1 MINIYKTPACLCAA
15 DIGNRIFM
23 YFVATVIFDKPP
35 APGLA

>member
-1 MINIYKTPACLCAA
+1 MINIYKTPARLCAA

-23 YFVATVIFDKPP
+23 HFVATVIFDKPP